1 VRTFFIEQGY
11 LEVETPCRI
20 SEHAPETHIDV
31 IETEGRCLQSSP
43 ELCMK
48 RLLAQGYQR
57 IFQICKCFRKQER
70 GAHHLPEFTMLEW
83 YHTGIEYHALMD
95 ECERLIKFVAS
106 AVASEDFL
114 NYQGRTVNLSGPWSR
129 LTVKEAFNRWASVSV
144 EDALKND
151 CFDETVA
158 LELEPRMGFEQ
169 PLFLYDFPSAYAS
182 LSRLKPQEPS
192 LSERFELYIAGM
204 ELCNGFSELTD
215 PAEQR
220 QRFQKE
226 QKNRQKA
233 GKPLYPMPEK
243 FLKALGSMPDAAGNA
258 LGMDRL
264 AMLWAD
270 VSEIDD
276 VVAFA
281 TEAV

>member
-1 VRTFFIEQGY
+1 VRTFFIERGY

-31 IETEGRCLQSSP
+31 IETEERCLQSSP

-48 RLLAQGYQR
+48 RLLAQGYER

-83 YHTGIEYHALMD
+83 YRTGIDYHALMD
-95 ECERLIKFVAS
+95 ECEQLIKFVAS
-106 AVASEDFL
+106 AIGTDDSL
-114 NYQGRTVNLSGPWSR
+114 TYQGRTVNLAGSWPR
-129 LTVKEAFNRWASVSV
+129 LTVKEAFNQWATLSV

-151 CFDETVA
+151 CFEETVA
-158 LELEPRMGFEQ
+158 LELEPHIGFEQ
-169 PLFLYDFPSAYAS
+169 PFFLYDFPSAYAS

-192 LSERFELYIAGM
+192 LAERFELYIAGM

-215 PAEQR
+215 PTEQR

-226 QKNRQKA
+226 HENRQKN

-243 FLKALGSMPDAAGNA
+243 FLKTLGNMPEAAGNA
-258 LGMDRL
+258 LGLDRL

-270 VSEIDD
+270 VGEIDD
-276 VVAFA
+276 VVAFV

>member
-1 VRTFFIEQGY
+1 MRTFFIEQGY

-31 IETEGRCLQSSP
+31 IETEERCLQPSP

-48 RLLAQGYQR
+48 RLLSQGYER

-70 GAHHLPEFTMLEW
+70 GARHLPEFTMLEW
-83 YHTGIEYHALMD
+83 YRTGIDYHILMD
-95 ECERLIKFVAS
+95 ECEQLVKFVAS
-106 AVASEDFL
+106 AIASDDFL
-114 NYQGRTVNLSGPWSR
+114 NYQGRTVNLTGSWPR
-129 LTVKEAFNRWASVSV
+129 ITVKEAFNQWASLSV

-151 CFDETVA
+151 CFEETVA
-158 LELEPRMGFEQ
+158 LELEPCMGFEQ

-182 LSRLKPQEPS
+182 LARLKPQEPS

-215 PAEQR
+215 PIEQR

-233 GKPLYPMPEK
+233 CKPLYPMPEK
-243 FLKALGSMPDAAGNA
+243 FLKAVGNMPEAAGNA
-258 LGMDRL
+258 LGLDRL

-276 VVAFA
+276 VVAFV